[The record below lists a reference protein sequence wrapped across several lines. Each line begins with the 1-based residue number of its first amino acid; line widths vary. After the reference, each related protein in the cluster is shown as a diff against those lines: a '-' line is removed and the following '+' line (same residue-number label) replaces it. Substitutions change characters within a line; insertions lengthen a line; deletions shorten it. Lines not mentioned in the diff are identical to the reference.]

1 MIEYAGRTYTE
12 NDCIKFYRL
21 SEGKIYLKLQNNLYE
36 FTGKMIELL
45 RKLLDNEVYLSL
57 IHISNRRDDM
67 KKLSVLFIS
76 FVMAV
81 TLSACSTAPASSETA
96 YKAGTYTGSAQ
107 GMNGEVVVE
116 VEVSDDAILSVKIT
130 DVYKRQD

>member
-45 RKLLDNEVYLSL
+45 RKLLDNEVY
-57 IHISNRRDDM
+57 HISN
-67 KKLSVLFIS
+67 
-76 FVMAV
+76 
-81 TLSACSTAPASSETA
+81 E
-96 YKAGTYTGSAQ
+96 
-107 GMNGEVVVE
+107 
-116 VEVSDDAILSVKIT
+116 
-130 DVYKRQD
+130 

>member
-45 RKLLDNEVYLSL
+45 RKLLDNEVYHNEIVARKEFDIRTSL
-57 IHISNRRDDM
+57 
-67 KKLSVLFIS
+67 F
-76 FVMAV
+76 
-81 TLSACSTAPASSETA
+81 
-96 YKAGTYTGSAQ
+96 
-107 GMNGEVVVE
+107 
-116 VEVSDDAILSVKIT
+116 KI
-130 DVYKRQD
+130 